1 MKSSGVSAVSV
12 VGDAEVIP
20 MDVDVTKEGG
30 DATRKGEP
38 DVAVVSEAASSSEK
52 PAVDKTAIV
61 DMTGKSIEVDKP
73 VGRPAEKKMPKP
85 EKQKAPES
93 KAMPRPK
100 APRLSAEADLAL
112 KKLEEATDR
121 QEGAVWLDPNDMASR
136 IPREYCGQGRMRFI
150 STKLS
155 YIHPP
160 WPCLEL
166 RGTVR

>member
-93 KAMPRPK
+93 KLCRDPK
-100 APRLSAEADLAL
+100 LLVSVL
-112 KKLEEATDR
+112 KQTLR
-121 QEGAVWLDPNDMASR
+121 SR
-136 IPREYCGQGRMRFI
+136 SWRKPLTGKKERSGSTQTTWHRGSRESTAGR
-150 STKLS
+150 
-155 YIHPP
+155 
-160 WPCLEL
+160 
-166 RGTVR
+166 GG